1 MRADGCEHGAQEN
14 ALDPSHAS
22 YVHNLV
28 ISKRQDAAP
37 MQMALSGEIDAQQ
50 GFILEH
56 GGYSKSQQEG
66 SMKAKRYFIPPC
78 TIRFAFQRPSMHSA
92 LFRTELRARAHPW
105 LPHSGV
111 SPAGC
116 WSTVLSRAL
125 IGCSLASLADAS

>member
-1 MRADGCEHGAQEN
+1 MRADGCGHAVQEN

-66 SMKAKRYFIPPC
+66 NMKAKRYFIPPC
-78 TIRFAFQRPSMHSA
+78 TIRCAFLKPKHAFCPLQDQSLVQEHTFG
-92 LFRTELRARAHPW
+92 LHTLKHP
-105 LPHSGV
+105 LQV
-111 SPAGC
+111 AGQQ
-116 WSTVLSRAL
+116 
-125 IGCSLASLADAS
+125 

>member
-1 MRADGCEHGAQEN
+1 MQEN

-37 MQMALSGEIDAQQ
+37 MQMALSGDIDAQQ

-66 SMKAKRYFIPPC
+66 NMKAKRYFIPPC
-78 TIRFAFQRPSMHSA
+78 TIRCA
-92 LFRTELRARAHPW
+92 LFGAQACLLPSPELSGKAHPW
-105 LPHSGV
+105 PPHSET
-111 SPAGC
+111 SPGGC
-116 WSTVLSRAL
+116 WSTVLN
-125 IGCSLASLADAS
+125 CASILL